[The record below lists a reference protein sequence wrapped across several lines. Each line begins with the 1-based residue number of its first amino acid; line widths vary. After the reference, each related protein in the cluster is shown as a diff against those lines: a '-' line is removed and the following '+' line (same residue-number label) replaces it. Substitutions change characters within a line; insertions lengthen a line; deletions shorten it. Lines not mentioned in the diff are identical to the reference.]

1 MFVWAPVC
9 FGKDGQELALLTN
22 VGIIAYEDMIIEPLH
37 DEVMAIHYSRAQVF
51 ICVEDNEVCVDF

>member
-37 DEVMAIHYSRAQVF
+37 DEVMAIHY
-51 ICVEDNEVCVDF
+51 C